1 MDEIVMRSQ
10 TNWENMWSQKPK
22 KGIGK
27 GKPEEGISAVWDWPE
42 FPYVKQKL
50 VHEKRFT
57 SNWDIEGV
65 GLSTKGAH
73 MPIIIYTCGT
83 CLRSPK
89 AETQR
94 RNARKT
100 RLAEAKLK
108 APSKYRRSQNP
119 GDDILGFD
127 ADAAESSG
135 IAAVAA
141 EPGPAWDA
149 REPGPAAFAPE
160 AGLDQRLPANL
171 PIGTANFVQPHKTE
185 QQRIDNAMQHYEQ
198 VSGFAAH
205 SPEFAAFMCQRFGGA
220 LAQAGGD

>member
-1 MDEIVMRSQ
+1 
-10 TNWENMWSQKPK
+10 
-22 KGIGK
+22 
-27 GKPEEGISAVWDWPE
+27 
-42 FPYVKQKL
+42 
-50 VHEKRFT
+50 
-57 SNWDIEGV
+57 
-65 GLSTKGAH
+65 

-83 CLRSPK
+83 CLRSEK

-94 RNARKT
+94 RKAKKT

-119 GDDILGFD
+119 EDDILGFY

-171 PIGTANFVQPHKTE
+171 PIGTANFVQPHETE

-220 LAQAGGD
+220 VAQAGGD